1 MAITSTTNIMP
12 VHAPAL
18 KISPANSQL
27 VKHKV
32 KNKAN
37 KKLLILNIFHIAK
50 S

>member
-27 VKHKV
+27 VKHK
-32 KNKAN
+32 NKAN